1 MTQIQ
6 SYNYSNNLKGKYDKS
21 ESLAYESEL
30 EDDTEYKVN
39 KRRSQKAIITE
50 NLTFSSFEIPQTFSL
65 NSGEGEKAVTLLKR
79 KLPADYQYYAVPKKS
94 NGVFLIAQVTE
105 WEKMPLI
112 PGKSHIY
119 FDETFVGKSYIN
131 PKVMSDTLDI
141 SLGQDQNILI
151 NRTKQ
156 EGKCSNNTNILGATK
171 KRGYEINVKNNRNK
185 GIKIQIIDQIPI
197 SKSNKI
203 KVNTKL
209 GEGWSINEETGMLKW
224 ILEIP
229 SGEKKSTTF
238 EFEIKHPK
246 KLNVPI

>member
-1 MTQIQ
+1 M
-6 SYNYSNNLKGKYDKS
+6 
-21 ESLAYESEL
+21 
-30 EDDTEYKVN
+30 
-39 KRRSQKAIITE
+39 
-50 NLTFSSFEIPQTFSL
+50 
-65 NSGEGEKAVTLLKR
+65 
-79 KLPADYQYYAVPKKS
+79 
-94 NGVFLIAQVTE
+94 
-105 WEKMPLI
+105 
-112 PGKSHIY
+112 
-119 FDETFVGKSYIN
+119 
-131 PKVMSDTLDI
+131 
-141 SLGQDQNILI
+141 
-151 NRTKQ
+151 
-156 EGKCSNNTNILGATK
+156 
-171 KRGYEINVKNNRNK
+171 KNNRNK